1 MKKYLTF
8 LAIVALAAFVNV
20 SSAFASGSVST
31 LSSTEKRVVTTL
43 LQKEINRDLILELE
57 LNEMQYIKLKE
68 LNRKF
73 KRDTQSSQL
82 LLASAE
88 LDAKAQEL
96 VNTYA
101 QAVTDIL
108 TEKQL
113 NAFITN
119 QTVQL
124 TQVTK

>member
-31 LSSTEKRVVTTL
+31 LSSTEKRVVTML